1 MNKKYL
7 ILALT
12 LFIVIAVI
20 IMFVVLVDN
29 NKQGTKEA
37 PSPTPTPN
45 LTNQPGAIGGSVPA
59 QTQQEKEQLRKS
71 GLVSEL
77 IGKLPYSG
85 TNFSLYYSYS
95 INQFTLYINPTNQAA
110 GNMEFDSFLKSNGI
124 ENRSWLPNL
133 LTTDKN
139 VNPAP

>member
-20 IMFVVLVDN
+20 IMFVALVGN

-37 PSPTPTPN
+37 PSPTPN
-45 LTNQPGAIGGSVPA
+45 LINQPGAVGGSVPA